1 MVKLHRFPAKI
12 PASTEPT
19 HDGAA
24 CISYYDP
31 YTPRTLET
39 IRVGLDRK
47 QPLLVRLHGGARYF
61 ASKRSDIPKN
71 QIDLEGHAVLL
82 VGYDDVQKKLA
93 YLDPWVGDRENDQEI
108 RWMGYEEFCLHVVD
122 YTNGILMGASPPKI
136 EYRELEMV
144 GNRFLEVRA
153 GFDPLPGRI
162 MDRENIHISSAEVA
176 LVNAEGITVA
186 QERVEG
192 QWYAGT
198 FAFAFGRKSI

>member
-31 YTPRTLET
+31 YTPRTL
-39 IRVGLDRK
+39 
-47 QPLLVRLHGGARYF
+47 
-61 ASKRSDIPKN
+61 
-71 QIDLEGHAVLL
+71 
-82 VGYDDVQKKLA
+82 
-93 YLDPWVGDRENDQEI
+93 
-108 RWMGYEEFCLHVVD
+108 FCLHVVD